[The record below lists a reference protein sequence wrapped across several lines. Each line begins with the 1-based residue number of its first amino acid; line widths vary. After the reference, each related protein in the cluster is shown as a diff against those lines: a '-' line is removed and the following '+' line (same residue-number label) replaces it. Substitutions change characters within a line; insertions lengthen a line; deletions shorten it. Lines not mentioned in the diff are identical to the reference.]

1 MSLIHLHIWKSP
13 HETRFYASRIDEF
26 KKGSNMPQ
34 LLEVKFFKRTDSGL
48 PDFTNIFANLR
59 IMRSSDTRQIRQS
72 SHNLLSLVPRV
83 FRRVQTS
90 D

>member
-1 MSLIHLHIWKSP
+1 MTHLHIEVPAK
-13 HETRFYASRIDEF
+13 TRFYASRIDEF

-34 LLEVKFFKRTDSGL
+34 LLQVKFFKRTGSGL

-59 IMRSSDTRQIRQS
+59 IMRSSDIRQIRQS